1 MLQKTGK
8 AQLSYVKT
16 ESEDNMFQ
24 LERDIFNLSSTAERL
39 PLKVSKREEEKT
51 SRELTRASTV

>member
-16 ESEDNMFQ
+16 ELEDNIFQ
-24 LERDIFNLSSTAERL
+24 LERDIFNLLSTAERL
-39 PLKVSKREEEKT
+39 SLMVSKREEEKT